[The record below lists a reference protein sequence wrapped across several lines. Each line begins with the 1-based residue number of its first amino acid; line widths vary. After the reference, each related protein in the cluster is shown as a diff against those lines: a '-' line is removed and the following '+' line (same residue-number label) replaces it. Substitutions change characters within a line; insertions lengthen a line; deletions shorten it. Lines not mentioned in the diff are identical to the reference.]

1 MVFLGSSGWKKKI
14 SNCSKWNRERP
25 TCGFG
30 FISGKTTEQSWG
42 PSREQNPQPHRGR
55 VQPRNPFLCRWAQ
68 TPLFTALSA
77 LMLDNE
83 PCGRP
88 ALCCSWHLADTP
100 PPLLCALCVPKAFS
114 AVPVSL
120 WHHVLRKSPA
130 CGNLPG
136 GASASFYLQEYLG
149 SKVFCLMEE
158 AVCLPPRSSSVKF
171 PSFGKRVQILG
182 LEKESEGGE
191 KNDKF
196 QYFLS
201 SDLDQN
207 LVCYFVTSQVG

>member
-1 MVFLGSSGWKKKI
+1 MEQ
-14 SNCSKWNRERP
+14 REAHLW
-25 TCGFG
+25 FWSY
-30 FISGKTTEQSWG
+30 F
-42 PSREQNPQPHRGR
+42 RENHWTALRPQPGTESS
-55 VQPRNPFLCRWAQ
+55 
-68 TPLFTALSA
+68 TPPGSGPTQESLPLQLSTDTTVHSTVS
-77 LMLDNE
+77 LMLDNG

-88 ALCCSWHLADTP
+88 ALCCSWQLANTL
-100 PPLLCALCVPKAFS
+100 PPLPSVSRVPKAFS

-149 SKVFCLMEE
+149 SKVFCLTEE
-158 AVCLPPRSSSVKF
+158 NVYLLPRSSSVKF

-182 LEKESEGGE
+182 LEKESEGGG

-196 QYFLS
+196 QSFWA
-201 SDLDQN
+201 
-207 LVCYFVTSQVG
+207 VI

>member
-1 MVFLGSSGWKKKI
+1 MVLSLFQ
-14 SNCSKWNRERP
+14 
-25 TCGFG
+25 
-30 FISGKTTEQSWG
+30 GKPLNSL
-42 PSREQNPQPHRGR
+42 RPQPETESSTPPGSGPTQEPLPLQ
-55 VQPRNPFLCRWAQ
+55 VSTDNPVHS
-68 TPLFTALSA
+68 TSA
-77 LMLDNE
+77 LMLDNG

-88 ALCCSWHLADTP
+88 ALCCSWHLADTL
-100 PPLLCALCVPKAFS
+100 PPLPRVLRVPKAFS

-130 CGNLPG
+130 CGNPPG

-171 PSFGKRVQILG
+171 LSFGMRVHILG
-182 LEKESEGGE
+182 LEKQSEGGE

-196 QYFLS
+196 QSFWA
-201 SDLDQN
+201 
-207 LVCYFVTSQVG
+207 VI

>member
-1 MVFLGSSGWKKKI
+1 MVLLGSSGWKKKKI
-14 SNCSKWNRERP
+14 SNCPKWKRERH
-25 TCGFG
+25 TCGFE
-30 FISGKTTEQSWG
+30 FIAGKTTEQPWG
-42 PSREQNPQPHRGR
+42 HSRQQNPQSHSGR
-55 VQPRNPFLCRWAQ
+55 VPHRNPFPCSWAQ

-77 LMLDNE
+77 RMLDSG
-83 PCGRP
+83 PCGGP
-88 ALCCSWHLADTP
+88 ALCCSWHLDGTLQ
-100 PPLLCALCVPKAFS
+100 PLPHVPRAPKAFS
-114 AVPVSL
+114 AVPVCL

-136 GASASFYLQEYLG
+136 GASASFYQQEYLG

-158 AVCLPPRSSSVKF
+158 GVCLLPRASSVKF

-196 QYFLS
+196 QFFWA
-201 SDLDQN
+201 
-207 LVCYFVTSQVG
+207 VI

>member
-1 MVFLGSSGWKKKI
+1 
-14 SNCSKWNRERP
+14 
-25 TCGFG
+25 
-30 FISGKTTEQSWG
+30 
-42 PSREQNPQPHRGR
+42 
-55 VQPRNPFLCRWAQ
+55 
-68 TPLFTALSA
+68 
-77 LMLDNE
+77 MLDNG
-83 PCGRP
+83 PCGRL
-88 ALCCSWHLADTP
+88 ALCCSWQLDGTL
-100 PPLLCALCVPKAFS
+100 PPLPHVPYVPKVFS

-171 PSFGKRVQILG
+171 PLFGNRVHILG

-196 QYFLS
+196 QSFWAVIQIRLGLLLCNQS
-201 SDLDQN
+201 GWMNESMMSFNFFCDLA
-207 LVCYFVTSQVG
+207 LWGRFCLL